1 MVETGNGETPAVR
14 QKDVEQWILY
24 VDDASNK
31 NGSRAGMMLISPEG
45 HKIHCYTFWVLCA
58 EQRGRIRGTN
68 SSFELSKRAASP

>member
-1 MVETGNGETPAVR
+1 MTDNAEAAKMVETGNGETPVVR

-45 HKIHCYTFWVLCA
+45 HKIHCYTF
-58 EQRGRIRGTN
+58 
-68 SSFELSKRAASP
+68 